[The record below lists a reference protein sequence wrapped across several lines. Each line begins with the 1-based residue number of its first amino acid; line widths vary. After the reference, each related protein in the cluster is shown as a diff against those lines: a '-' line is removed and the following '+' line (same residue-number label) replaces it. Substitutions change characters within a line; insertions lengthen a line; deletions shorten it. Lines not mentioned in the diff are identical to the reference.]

1 MLKDNV
7 LAILLESED
16 FVSGASV
23 SRDLQVSRAA
33 VNQAVKSLRAEGY
46 EIESVT
52 NRGYRLVSGPDRITS
67 GSLQAFLGIE
77 RMERVLCFDSTD
89 STNRRVQEAVFNTPA
104 AGTPDSSLQA
114 PHGLIVVA
122 NEQTAG
128 RGRLGRTFA
137 SPQDMGIYMSVLL
150 RPEVL
155 SDASPSASWTA
166 LTSWTAVAI
175 CRAIETV
182 YGVQPGIKWVND
194 LYLGGKKICGI
205 LTQMDLE
212 TESGLIRDIIIGI
225 GVNVQEQEK
234 DFPEELRDIAG
245 SLYQQTGRKIDRTVL
260 AAEMIRQLDRLCADW
275 TIPEAAAAYLADYR
289 AHSLVTGRSVRV
301 ISPRGT
307 KEATAESIGDDF
319 SLHVRYTDGTE
330 EALRGGEISIR
341 STDLS

>member
-1 MLKDNV
+1 MLKDHV
-7 LAILLESED
+7 LTSLLQAD
-16 FVSGASV
+16 GFVSGAAISH
-23 SRDLQVSRAA
+23 DLQVSRAA
-33 VNQAVKSLRAEGY
+33 VNQAVKALRTDGY

-52 NRGYRLVSGPDRITS
+52 NRGYRLVSGPDRITA
-67 GSLQAFLGIE
+67 GSLQALLGEE
-77 RMERVLCFDSTD
+77 RMKRILVYESTD
-89 STNRRVQEAVFNTPA
+89 STNRRLQEAVFHTLA
-104 AGTPDSSLQA
+104 DDSPDQFRQA
-114 PHGLIVVA
+114 PHGLIAVA

-150 RPEVL
+150 RPEVFG
-155 SDASPSASWTA
+155 DASPSSSWTA
-166 LTSWTAVAI
+166 LTSWTAVAV

-225 GVNVQEQEK
+225 GVNVQEQEE

-245 SLYQQTGRKIDRTVL
+245 SLYQQTGKRIDRSLL
-260 AAEMIRQLDRLCADW
+260 AAEMVRQMDQLCKDW
-275 TIPEAAAAYLADYR
+275 TDPETAAIYLDSYR
-289 AHSLVTGRSVRV
+289 KHSLVTGQTIHVIRS
-301 ISPRGT
+301 GEA

-319 SLHVRYTDGTE
+319 SLHVRYADGTE
-330 EALRGGEISIR
+330 EELRGGEISIR
-341 STDLS
+341 PTPSV